1 MNDRIK
7 SVLDGI
13 LERFKSGDIPEA
25 VAYSMFPIQD
35 IPSSKWSILNR
46 IIMWL
51 AGTQDA
57 RGFRQ
62 WHEVNR
68 YVKKGSK
75 GLYILVP
82 NIRKVEEEETGLERQ
97 VLIGFLARAVFRFED
112 TEGEPLIH
120 EGVELSDLPLIQRAE
135 EWGISVAA
143 IPGNYHYSG
152 YYSQSKKLIA
162 LATKEECVFFHELAH
177 AGHQQIVGK
186 LKRGQDPDQEI
197 VAELAA
203 QALCKIVGKSGDR
216 HLGTGYRYIEPYAEK
231 LNISPH
237 AACLKVMSDC
247 EKVLMLILKGE
258 TESTRLPE
266 TLAA

>member
-7 SVLDGI
+7 AVLDGI
-13 LERFKSGDIPEA
+13 LERFKTGNIPEA
-25 VAYSMFPIQD
+25 VAYSMFPIPD
-35 IPSSKWSILNR
+35 VPSAKWSILNR
-46 IIMWL
+46 IIMFL
-51 AGTQDA
+51 AGTSDA

-82 NIRKVEEEETGLERQ
+82 HIRKAEDEETGIERQ
-97 VLIGFLARAVFRFED
+97 VLIGFLTRAVFRYED
-112 TEGEPLIH
+112 TEGEPLVH
-120 EGVELSDLPLIQRAE
+120 EHIETSDLPLIERAE
-135 EWGISVAA
+135 EWGISVQA
-143 IPGNYHYSG
+143 IPGNYRYSG

-177 AGHQQIVGK
+177 AAHQQILGK

-203 QALCKIVGKSGDR
+203 QALCRIVGKSGDR
-216 HLGTGYRYIEPYAEK
+216 HLGNGYRYMEPYAEK
-231 LNISPH
+231 LNITPH

-247 EKVLMLILKGE
+247 EKVLSLILKGD
-258 TESTRLPE
+258 TEASQIRE

>member
-7 SVLDGI
+7 EVLDGI

-35 IPSSKWSILNR
+35 IPSSKWSILNH
-46 IIMWL
+46 ILMWL

-62 WHEVNR
+62 WQEVNR

-75 GLYILVP
+75 GFYILVP
-82 NIRKVEEEETGLERQ
+82 HIRKVDDEQTGLEKQ
-97 VLIGFLARAVFRFED
+97 VLVGFLTRAVFRYED
-112 TEGEPLIH
+112 TDGEPLTH
-120 EGVELSDLPLIQRAE
+120 ESIEFSDIPLIQRAE
-135 EWGISVAA
+135 EWGISVTA
-143 IPGNYHYSG
+143 IPGNYRYTG

-177 AGHQQIVGK
+177 AAHQQILGK
-186 LKRGQDPDQEI
+186 LKGGQDPIQEI

-203 QALCKIVGKSGDR
+203 QALCRIVGKSGDR
-216 HLGTGYRYIEPYAEK
+216 HLGNSYRYMETYAERI
-231 LNISPH
+231 NITPH

-247 EKVLMLILKGE
+247 EKVLTLILNGE
-258 TESTRLPE
+258 TEASRIPE